1 MRTVTHNFIHSEATS
16 KMKKATGLLWKRKFR
31 KAKPEQPV
39 SQLRIDTIMEIQE
52 IEETEITE
60 THAYF
65 RMTKASST
73 ETRGSQPWDI
83 NRLNKETNRSSVAH
97 VSIPTQSS
105 SSPTGKQRGGERA
118 TKLTSNINDTECTN
132 SDSTKICSNSTL
144 PNAHKILA
152 NSTRV
157 NHMRLTPHKY
167 VGNGKRLE
175 IAENMS
181 CHVEIK
187 KETAKTS
194 SHGTL
199 TLGQN
204 ACSKPAKIIY
214 VKPVAYEDF
223 PKNTGNTREHT
234 VHKNNKKFDKQCKK
248 NSKFA
253 KDSKIVTKGHNINE
267 PTANKIK
274 VIHVKPAKECWDFTT
289 VPRHGH

>member
-1 MRTVTHNFIHSEATS
+1 M
-16 KMKKATGLLWKRKFR
+16 
-31 KAKPEQPV
+31 

-83 NRLNKETNRSSVAH
+83 NRLKNKETNRTSGSSVTH

-132 SDSTKICSNSTL
+132 SDSTKICSNSTI

-157 NHMRLTPHKY
+157 NHMRLAPHKY
-167 VGNGKRLE
+167 VGNGKRLG

-187 KETAKTS
+187 NETAKTS

-223 PKNTGNTREHT
+223 PKNTGNSREHT
-234 VHKNNKKFDKQCKK
+234 VHKNNKKFDKQSKMVAPANHEVLITKCKK
-248 NSKFA
+248 NSKFT
-253 KDSKIVTKGHNINE
+253 KDSKIVTKGYNINE

-289 VPRHGH
+289 VPRHGHC